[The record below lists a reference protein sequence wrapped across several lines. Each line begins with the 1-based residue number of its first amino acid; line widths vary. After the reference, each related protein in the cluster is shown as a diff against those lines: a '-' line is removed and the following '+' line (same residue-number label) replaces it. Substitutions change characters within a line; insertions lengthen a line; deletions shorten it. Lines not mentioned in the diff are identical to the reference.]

1 MRFPYFA
8 SGKVVKGFGRGSKQ
22 LKIPTANFSEE
33 IVEQLPQEYIEGVYF
48 GWARVNNGGTFKM
61 VMSIGKNPYFNNTR
75 RTMETHIMH
84 NFEEDFYD
92 SNLRILIVGYIR
104 PMSDFKSMGKIF
116 NNIQL

>member
-75 RTMETHIMH
+75 RTMETKSELIFKNLYTHENSFTNRSYNKNLPQQQI
-84 NFEEDFYD
+84 DF
-92 SNLRILIVGYIR
+92 
-104 PMSDFKSMGKIF
+104 
-116 NNIQL
+116 